1 MTDSNM
7 KRQDQQQDPT
17 IGKPAVEKTAEGY
30 ETAEAEKNS
39 HQPLDPQTEKE
50 LGEVEA
56 AIEKDN
62 IGYDDWG

>member
-1 MTDSNM
+1 MTDPNM

-17 IGKPAVEKTAEGY
+17 VGKPAVEKTAEGY
-30 ETAEAEKNS
+30 EAAETSDTSDQA
-39 HQPLDPQTEKE
+39 LDPQTEKE

-56 AIEKDN
+56 AVEKDS